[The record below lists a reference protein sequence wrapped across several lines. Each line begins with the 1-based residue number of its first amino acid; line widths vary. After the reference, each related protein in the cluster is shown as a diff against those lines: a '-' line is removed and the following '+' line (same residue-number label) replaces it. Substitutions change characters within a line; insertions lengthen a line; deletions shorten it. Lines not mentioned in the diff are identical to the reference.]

1 MEAATRPTD
10 MAGYLEAAR
19 TKEAVYVRVVGLGNF
34 NNAGPLREY
43 CEKLIF
49 DGLRSVIVDLAGCT
63 GLDSTFMGTLMG
75 FMNIDTNKT
84 DNPMPVTVTVVNAT
98 PPTMRAMT
106 SLGLP
111 KILHVKEGNVTFP
124 DCRLERLRDG
134 WQDRRRRTLLI
145 RDAHLNLMRADRENE
160 ARFGPFVAALA
171 RETREILE
179 CEDGPADK

>member
-1 MEAATRPTD
+1 

-19 TKEAVYVRVVGLGNF
+19 TQEAVYVRVVGLGNF

-43 CEKLIF
+43 CEKLIAE
-49 DGLRSVIVDLAGCT
+49 GVRNVIVDLAGCT

-75 FMNIDTNKT
+75 FMNIDTAKSQVPT
-84 DNPMPVTVTVVNAT
+84 PVTVTVVNAT
-98 PPTMRAMT
+98 PPTMRAMS

-111 KILHVKEGNVTFP
+111 KILHVKEDKVSFP

-145 RDAHLNLMRADRENE
+145 RDAHMNLMKADKENE
-160 ARFGPFVAALA
+160 ARFGPFVAALCK
-171 RETREILE
+171 ETRELLE
-179 CEDGPADK
+179 ADGPADK